1 MILKRQDIES
11 GNSGSL
17 FIILFLE
24 GEMLL
29 EKGKKEGRGKEGER
43 EREKQKAGYY
53 LVTRVNS

>member
-1 MILKRQDIES
+1 MILKRQDIKS

-29 EKGKKEGRGKEGER
+29 EKGKKEGRGKEGEKDR
-43 EREKQKAGYY
+43 EEQKAGYY

>member
-43 EREKQKAGYY
+43 ERKKQKAGCY